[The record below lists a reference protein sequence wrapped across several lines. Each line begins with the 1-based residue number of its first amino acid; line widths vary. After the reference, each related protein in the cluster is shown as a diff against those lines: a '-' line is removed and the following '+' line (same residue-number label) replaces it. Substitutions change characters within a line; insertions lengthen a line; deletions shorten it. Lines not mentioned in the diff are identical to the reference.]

1 MRASQNTDGGRKKPH
16 VFNRIMRQK
25 LTVTLGIV
33 MLALT
38 ALLVRTYLIQD
49 QNNEEYSKIV
59 LSQRQSEYTSATLP
73 YKRGDIYDRN
83 GNRLATSEKVYN
95 LILDPRQM
103 ADAEGRNE
111 DGTRRRNVVQPT
123 INALCDYFGYDRDE
137 LEELVEDRSG
147 SSYVRYQ
154 RYISYDQRQGFEAY
168 VEEQNAAFLK
178 SEDPETRK
186 NQIKG
191 VWFEDDYNR
200 KYPYGSLACNVIGFA
215 SADGSTGTGG
225 VEQYYNDQLT
235 GTNGREYGYLNDEA
249 DLERVIKPA
258 ENGNTLM
265 LTIDANIQSVVEKYI
280 KQWQDGIGS
289 LEAAVIVMDPNTGE
303 VLAMADSDR
312 YDLNS
317 PRTTE
322 GFTDE
327 EIYELGIQECIYDYR
342 SKNPDAP
349 KLTAEQVPELYDRS
363 QIMSLGQVAA
373 WNQIWRNFCVSDA
386 YEPGSTQK
394 IFTVAGALEEGVIS
408 PTDTFLCEGNLQF
421 SGSGHTWRI
430 NCVNRNGHGPL
441 DVTGG
446 ITNSCNVVM
455 MEIALDEGE
464 DLFLKYEHIFGFG
477 ETTGI
482 DLPAEGLGLGLDGEI
497 GRVDLATRSF
507 GQNYTCTMIQM
518 AAAYCSIING
528 GSYYKPHVVSRI
540 LDENGTIVKDYEPE
554 LVRETVS
561 ESTCDF
567 IKNALFETVETG
579 TGGAAA
585 VAGYHVGGK
594 TGTAEKLPRADENY
608 LVSFCGYAPAEDPQ
622 LLCYVVIDQPDLVR
636 QEQAHSSFAS
646 EIFSNIMGEILPMVG
661 SYPEGV
667 DGSEYRPEIALPETE
682 GAEAGSGEGQTGESQ
697 SGETEET
704 TGGSGE
710 AATQTRDEDRESD
723 SETQPE
729 TIGETRPP
737 ARDEYIQGDDGA
749 GELPDSLTDIMIEAG
764 MEMAEPEAETQATEA
779 DNGGITDID
788 SAPPS

>member
-1 MRASQNTDGGRKKPH
+1 MRASQNINGGPKKRKPP
-16 VFNRIMRQK
+16 VFNRVMKQK
-25 LTVTLGIV
+25 LAVTVGIV

-38 ALLVRTYLIQD
+38 ALLVRAYLIQD
-49 QNNEEYSKIV
+49 ENNEEYSKIV
-59 LSQRQSEYTSATLP
+59 LSQRQSEYTSATIP

-103 ADAEGRNE
+103 ADAEGRSE
-111 DGTRRRNVVQPT
+111 DGSRRRNVVEPT
-123 INALCDYFGYDRDE
+123 IDALCEYFGYDR
-137 LEELVEDRSG
+137 EELSGIIADRSS

-154 RYISYDQRQGFEAY
+154 RYISYDQKQGFEAY
-168 VEEQNAAFLK
+168 VEEKNAEFLK
-178 SEDPETRK
+178 SENAEVRK
-186 NQIKG
+186 NQIRG
-191 VWFEDDYNR
+191 IWFEDDYNR

-215 SADGSTGTGG
+215 SADGSVGTGG

-249 DLERVIKPA
+249 DLEKVIKPA
-258 ENGNTLM
+258 ENGNTLV

-280 KQWQDGIGS
+280 KQWQDGTGS

-312 YDLNS
+312 YDLND
-317 PRTTE
+317 PRTVE

-327 EIYELGIQECIYDYR
+327 EIYQLGLQECIYDYA
-342 SKNPDAP
+342 SKNPDAL
-349 KLTAEQVPELYDRS
+349 KLTKEQVPELYQQS
-363 QIMSLGQVAA
+363 EIMSLGQVAA
-373 WNQIWRNFCVSDA
+373 WNQIWRNYCVSDA

-394 IFTVAGALEEGVIS
+394 IFTVAGALEEGVINR
-408 PTDTFLCEGNLQF
+408 TDTFQCEGNLQF

-430 NCVNRNGHGPL
+430 NCVNRNGHGLL

-455 MEIALDEGE
+455 MEIALKEGE
-464 DLFLKYEHIFGFG
+464 DLFLKYEHAFGFG
-477 ETTGI
+477 EPTGI
-482 DLPAEGLGLGLDGEI
+482 DLPAEGSGLGLSGDI

-518 AAAYCSIING
+518 AAAYCSIVNG

-540 LDENGTIVKDYEPE
+540 VDENGAIVKDFEPE

-561 ESTCDF
+561 TDTCDF

-608 LVSFCGYAPAEDPQ
+608 LVSFCGFAPVEDPQ
-622 LLCYVVIDQPDLVR
+622 LVCYVVIDQPNLER
-636 QEQAHSSFAS
+636 QAQAHSSFAS
-646 EIFSNIMGEILPMVG
+646 EIFSGIMGEILPMVG
-661 SYPEGV
+661 EYPAGV
-667 DGSEYRPEIALPETE
+667 DGSEYRAPGIALPESQTDETASEGGTSE
-682 GAEAGSGEGQTGESQ
+682 GAESENETGVQEGSS
-697 SGETEET
+697 EET
-704 TGGSGE
+704 DGNELSEDAEEESLPEETS
-710 AATQTRDEDRESD
+710 APPQTDEF
-723 SETQPE
+723 
-729 TIGETRPP
+729 
-737 ARDEYIQGDDGA
+737 IQGDDGG
-749 GELPDSLTDIMIEAG
+749 GELPDGLSDL
-764 MEMAEPEAETQATEA
+764 MEQQGIIVAEPETAGSVTEEG
-779 DNGGITDID
+779 NEGVTDIN
-788 SAPPS
+788 SSPQ